1 MRKLLES
8 GVHYGHQT
16 KRWNPKMKPYIYGAR
31 NDIHI
36 IDLGNSTDCK
46 STKVGIEKKWLG
58 IRVADDTYTGV
69 TIKFIKLFLELG
81 AEIRIFQMMDTAFE
95 TFLF

>member
-1 MRKLLES
+1 MHILFKKSVCNLL
-8 GVHYGHQT
+8 
-16 KRWNPKMKPYIYGAR
+16 
-31 NDIHI
+31 HI
-36 IDLGNSTDCK
+36 IDFCNSTDCK

-69 TIKFIKLFLELG
+69 TIKFIKFFLELG